1 MGVQCTH
8 QLRRVHRDVC
18 SQLHRAS
25 RQGLPHLGSDP
36 TDICEGV
43 QVKRFVGFVA
53 SPPRNYCF
61 TLQLLQAFGS
71 RNHAGVCLHDAHGVP
86 Q

>member
-43 QVKRFVGFVA
+43 QVKGFVGFVA
-53 SPPRNYCF
+53 SPFATTVSLYR
-61 TLQLLQAFGS
+61 LLQAFGS
-71 RNHAGVCLHDAHGVP
+71 RNHAGV
-86 Q
+86 